1 MKIRLTTTI
10 PLKQGLRLDFGITLT
25 NFFVT
30 TTIPLKQGL
39 RLRKVGVITIS
50 GIDHYYST
58 KTRIKTIEH
67 FAPTI
72 P

>member
-1 MKIRLTTTI
+1 MSNKSNETIKTTTI
-10 PLKQGLRLDFGITLT
+10 PLKQGLRHTVLGNHRLT
-25 NFFVT
+25 FST

-58 KTRIKTIEH
+58 KTRIKTI
-67 FAPTI
+67 P
-72 P
+72 